1 MRNVVQELRSEHA
14 NMERLLAMLEKQVD
28 QLEAAAQPDYGL
40 MQDIVRY
47 FLDFPDQ
54 CHHPK
59 EDVLAQKLL
68 SLAPA
73 QAAPLRGLAEM
84 HHELGVLNRRVVD
97 VVDEVVN
104 DVPMPRAEVARVV
117 REFIDSQLHHIKME
131 ERHFLPLAE
140 ELLSNADLR
149 ELEMEIFSREDPLFG
164 PQTEQRWASLRD
176 EILRA

>member
-14 NMERLLAMLEKQVD
+14 NMERLLAMLDTQVD
-28 QLEAAAQPDYGL
+28 AIEAAERPDYGL

-68 SLAPA
+68 SIAPA
-73 QAAPLRGLAEM
+73 QAEPLRGLADM

-97 VVDEVVN
+97 IVDEVVN
-104 DVPMPRAEVARVV
+104 DVPLPRAEVVRVV
-117 REFIDSQLHHIKME
+117 REFIDSQRHHMKME

-149 ELEMEIFSREDPLFG
+149 ELDAEIFSAEDPLFG
-164 PQTEQRWASLRD
+164 PQTERRWASLRD
-176 EILRA
+176 EILRS